1 MTEGFKIVICIL
13 GVMLVIGEFQFF
25 QGHTFF
31 PRWIYAVLS
40 FYIILLYI
48 DERVIPLL
56 KDIGD
61 LFQNDT

>member
-1 MTEGFKIVICIL
+1 MTEAFKIVICIL
-13 GVMLVIGEFQFF
+13 GVMLVIGEFHLF
-25 QGHTFF
+25 QERNIFSH
-31 PRWIYAVLS
+31 WIYAILS

-48 DERVIPLL
+48 DERIIPLL

>member
-13 GVMLVIGEFQFF
+13 GVMLVIGEFHLF
-25 QGHTFF
+25 QGHTIF
-31 PRWIYAVLS
+31 PRWIYAILS

>member
-13 GVMLVIGEFQFF
+13 GVMLFIGEFHLF
-25 QGHTFF
+25 QDHDIF
-31 PRWIYAVLS
+31 PHWIYAILS

-48 DERVIPLL
+48 DERIIPLL

>member
-13 GVMLVIGEFQFF
+13 GVMLVIGEFRLFHE
-25 QGHTFF
+25 HTIF
-31 PRWIYAVLS
+31 PYWIYAILS

-48 DERVIPLL
+48 DERIIPLL

-61 LFQNDT
+61 LFQDDA